1 MLLKVSL
8 KAKFFKEIIAN
19 GYKSLL
25 LHQIRELFVLY
36 GSVTLF

>member
-8 KAKFFKEIIAN
+8 KAKFYKEIIAN

-25 LHQIRELFVLY
+25 LHQIRELFVLH